1 MGHAFRLLL
10 LSWSRRIYGEE
21 GTMSA
26 NLEKAIQEEVRELT
40 DDQQR
45 QVMAFVESL
54 KPNQANKRT
63 KSYSFIAIA
72 RSGNGS
78 LSAEAESILDEA
90 ADRREGWSLR

>member
-1 MGHAFRLLL
+1 
-10 LSWSRRIYGEE
+10 
-21 GTMSA
+21 MSA
-26 NLEKAIQEEVRELT
+26 NLEKAIQEEVRDLT

-54 KPNQANKRT
+54 KPKLADNGGKR
-63 KSYSFIAIA
+63 YSFVGIA

-78 LSAEAESILDEA
+78 LSTEAESILEEA

>member
-1 MGHAFRLLL
+1 M
-10 LSWSRRIYGEE
+10 Y
-21 GTMSA
+21 A
-26 NLEKAIQEEVRELT
+26 NLEKAIQEEVRDLT

-54 KPNQANKRT
+54 KPNQADKGTKR
-63 KSYSFIAIA
+63 YSFIAIA

-78 LSAEAESILDEA
+78 LSTQAESILEGT

>member
-1 MGHAFRLLL
+1 
-10 LSWSRRIYGEE
+10 
-21 GTMSA
+21 MSA

-54 KPNQANKRT
+54 KPQPLDNGTKR
-63 KSYSFIAIA
+63 YSFIGIA
-72 RSGNGS
+72 HSGNDS
-78 LSAEAESILDEA
+78 LSTQAESILDEG

>member
-1 MGHAFRLLL
+1 
-10 LSWSRRIYGEE
+10 
-21 GTMSA
+21 MSA
-26 NLEKAIQEEVRELT
+26 NLEKAIQAELRDLT

-54 KPNQANKRT
+54 KPKVGDKRV
-63 KSYSFIAIA
+63 KQYSFVGIA

-78 LSAEAESILDEA
+78 LSTEAESILDEA

>member
-1 MGHAFRLLL
+1 
-10 LSWSRRIYGEE
+10 
-21 GTMSA
+21 MSA
-26 NLEKAIQEEVRELT
+26 NLEKAIQEEVRDLT

-54 KPNQANKRT
+54 KPSQADKRT
-63 KSYSFIAIA
+63 KRYSFIAIA

-78 LSAEAESILDEA
+78 LSTQAESILEGA